1 MQEMQDY
8 SANNFDY
15 SLVDNS
21 TADFLK
27 SKLSNMNSIA
37 QDTRYRMGKELSEA
51 QNKLANHYQGV
62 FTKWFESL
70 GLDSHDV
77 YFWIKEYNFSL
88 TLKGTKQIANFNNA
102 SKTLKDDV
110 LRKSAEPE
118 AVQRVLSGDI
128 TTHKEYKEL
137 EKKLKQS
144 EEANKTLDGL
154 LSEKADTIS
163 ALEQQV
169 KNKPKPEVVE
179 KEVEVEKIPD
189 DYHYYKGNF
198 ESIKAVNERLQNEN
212 EQIRKELKSYSNKPD
227 VDNSELLAKKE
238 KLEAEISTLKNV
250 SGLGEEINDF
260 INRVSSYEYQI
271 DMKQLASK
279 RDVLKS
285 IHDSIGGLKK
295 WCSDFENEL
304 PTQNF
309 IEGEINHE

>member
-1 MQEMQDY
+1 MQEV
-8 SANNFDY
+8 A
-15 SLVDNS
+15 
-21 TADFLK
+21 
-27 SKLSNMNSIA
+27 LSNDLTQLTTEIKTYQSIGGQA
-37 QDTRYRMGKELSEA
+37 IFEIGRRLKKVKEEDLAHGQYLKWLESINMDRTMASRFIKVSSEKWLNDEPV
-51 QNKLANHYQGV
+51 QHLGV
-62 FTKWFESL
+62 SVLYELTKIPNEMRNEPQQ
-70 GLDSHDV
+70 LDSG
-77 YFWIKEYNFSL
+77 E
-88 TLKGTKQIANFNNA
+88 TKKPVDMSRREIQ
-102 SKTLKDDV
+102 
-110 LRKSAEPE
+110 
-118 AVQRVLSGDI
+118 
-128 TTHKEYKEL
+128 EL
-137 EKKLKQS
+137 ERKLKQS

-179 KEVEVEKIPD
+179 KEVEVEKVPD
-189 DYHYYKGNF
+189 DYDYIKGAFENIKGTNEMYK
-198 ESIKAVNERLQNEN
+198 EQNE
-212 EQIRKELKSYSNKPD
+212 ELRRELKSYSNQPN

-238 KLEAEISTLKNV
+238 KLEAEISTLENV

-271 DMKQLASK
+271 DMRKLASK

-285 IHDSIGGLKK
+285 IHEAIDGLKK